1 MIIVDI
7 EQGSEAWHKLRAG
20 MISGTRFSKVMAGD
34 STATYKDLI
43 TDLAGEIITGEVE
56 ETYTNAVMERGKEL
70 EPEARSLYTEL
81 IGSVTEAGF
90 CLMDGHED
98 WIGVSPD
105 GLTDKGILEIKC
117 PIRKTH
123 INYIEKGTLPSIY
136 KWQCH
141 GNMMATGT
149 EYCDFMSYYPDMKPF
164 IIRVEPDKEM
174 QSELLAEIDKT
185 IDLVKDKIETY
196 NQYEYL

>member
-1 MIIVDI
+1 MILIDI
-7 EQGSEAWHKLRAG
+7 EQGSEAWFKLKAG

-56 ETYTNAVMERGKEL
+56 ETYTNAVMERGIQL
-70 EPEARSLYTEL
+70 EPEARALYSEL
-81 IGSVTEAGF
+81 IGEVREAGF
-90 CLMDGHED
+90 CLMDGMEE

-105 GLTDKGILEIKC
+105 GLTDKGIIEIKC

-123 INYIEKGTLPSIY
+123 LNYIEANKLPSVY

-141 GNMMATGT
+141 GNMMATGA

-174 QSELLAEIDKT
+174 QDELMSEIHKT
-185 IDLVKDKIETY
+185 IKLVKVKIETY

>member
-1 MIIVDI
+1 MIIIDI
-7 EQGSEAWHKLRAG
+7 DQQSEAWYKLKAG

-56 ETYTNAVMERGKEL
+56 ETYTNAIMERGIAL
-70 EPEARSLYTEL
+70 EPEARGVYSEL
-81 IGSVTEAGF
+81 IGEVTEAGF
-90 CLMDGHED
+90 CLMDGMEE

-105 GLTDKGILEIKC
+105 GLTDKGMIEIKC

-123 INYIEKGTLPSIY
+123 LNYIEANKLPSVY
-136 KWQCH
+136 KWQVH
-141 GNMMATGT
+141 GSMMATGA
-149 EYCDFMSYYPDMKPF
+149 EYCDFMSYYPGMKPF

-174 QSELLAEIDKT
+174 HDELMTEIHKT
-185 IDLVKDKIETY
+185 IELVKIKIETY
-196 NQYEYL
+196 NQYEYQ

>member
-1 MIIVDI
+1 MIVVDI
-7 EQGSEAWHKLRAG
+7 DQNSEAWYKLKAG

-70 EPEARSLYTEL
+70 EPQARALYTEL
-81 IGSVTEAGF
+81 IGEVREAGF
-90 CLMDGHED
+90 CLMDGQED

-105 GLTDKGILEIKC
+105 GLTDKGIIEIKC

-123 INYIEKGTLPSIY
+123 LNYIETDKLPSVY
-136 KWQCH
+136 KWQVH
-141 GNMMATGT
+141 GNMMATGAK
-149 EYCDFMSYYPDMKPF
+149 YCDFMSYYPKLKPF

-174 QSELLAEIDKT
+174 QAKLMVEIEKT
-185 IDLVKDKIETY
+185 IGLVKAKIEVY
-196 NQYEYL
+196 NKYEYL